1 MIDVPRADLF
11 DGSLSLLW
19 LERHLHPEGFVCPR
33 CDGMIILRLLRCWTR
48 GDTIDSSM
56 CR

>member
-11 DGSLSLLW
+11 DGSLNLLW
-19 LERHLHPEGFVCPR
+19 LERHQHPEGFVCPR